1 MSSVRNKEN
10 VWDYPRP
17 PAIEKT
23 SRHLRVV
30 WGSGLDE
37 LVLVDTTQAYRI
49 LETSHPPTYYVPP
62 TDIKMEFLR
71 QNARSTFCEWKGH
84 ASYYDF
90 HPPSAT
96 SSASQPIKC
105 RIWTYH
111 SPVPHYAALKDYLAF
126 YVGPWRCFV
135 DDEEIHPQEG
145 DFYGGWVSS
154 DIEGKMKGGAGTW
167 GW

>member
-17 PAIEKT
+17 PAMEKT

-71 QNARSTFCEWKGH
+71 QNARSTFCEVRFKTMH
-84 ASYYDF
+84 DA
-90 HPPSAT
+90 
-96 SSASQPIKC
+96 
-105 RIWTYH
+105 
-111 SPVPHYAALKDYLAF
+111 
-126 YVGPWRCFV
+126 
-135 DDEEIHPQEG
+135 
-145 DFYGGWVSS
+145 YGFRH
-154 DIEGKMKGGAGTW
+154 
-167 GW
+167 